1 MFLNNSI
8 LSDKQFANVFSY
20 SVGGL
25 LVLFITCYTKAY
37 KFGYHLFI
45 FAFISIA
52 LEDWPKKTLAR
63 FVRECSLM
71 ISSRSLIRT
80 KEF

>member
-1 MFLNNSI
+1 MQRLGLQGTCLIGLFFVFLLLYKMFVHFGNKA
-8 LSDKQFANVFSY
+8 LSVALFANVFSH

-45 FAFISIA
+45 FVFVSIA
-52 LEDWPKKTLAR
+52 LED
-63 FVRECSLM
+63 
-71 ISSRSLIRT
+71 
-80 KEF
+80 

>member
-1 MFLNNSI
+1 MLDWIVFFFFFFTVKLYKLFVHFGSKA
-8 LSDKQFANVFSY
+8 LSVISVALFANVFSY

-52 LEDWPKKTLAR
+52 LED
-63 FVRECSLM
+63 
-71 ISSRSLIRT
+71 
-80 KEF
+80 

>member
-1 MFLNNSI
+1 MLDWIFFFFFFLLLSCTSCLYI
-8 LSDKQFANVFSY
+8 LAVKPLSVALFANVFSH

-45 FAFISIA
+45 FVFISIA
-52 LEDWPKKTLAR
+52 LED
-63 FVRECSLM
+63 
-71 ISSRSLIRT
+71 
-80 KEF
+80 